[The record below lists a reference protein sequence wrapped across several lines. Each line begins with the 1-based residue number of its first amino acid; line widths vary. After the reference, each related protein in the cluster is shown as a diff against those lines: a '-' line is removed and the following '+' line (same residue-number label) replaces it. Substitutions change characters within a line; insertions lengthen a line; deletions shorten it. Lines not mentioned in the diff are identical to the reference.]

1 MIRKEDAVMLNI
13 HHVRGNTFAIETG
26 MAFLPFYQLNTQD
39 IILLDSGFVSSDR
52 QALTETLQAHDFRV
66 KGILCS
72 HAHMDHAGNVQ
83 HLCNLYGCRVAA
95 HIIEA
100 AIAAT
105 PDSFRKHYG
114 IYTSDDHG
122 GVEECFTAT
131 DIIMPHTRQLEFC
144 GVTFEILHLPGHSGG
159 HIGIV
164 TPDGVAYLGD
174 VLMGFPQLAGSK
186 MPTTQFLRLDLE
198 SKRSLH
204 QLQAKCYIIA
214 HKAIFEDIHELID
227 ANLRCLEGK
236 VQDVLAALR
245 GTPTR
250 GEWLIAFCEAH
261 RMHARSERS
270 FAILEYGFNSV
281 VTYLEETGQ
290 VISRRVNGN
299 RRYKRRL
306 K

>member
-1 MIRKEDAVMLNI
+1 MLNV
-13 HHVRGNTFAIETG
+13 HPVCGNTFAFETQ
-26 MAFLPFYQLNTQD
+26 MAFLPFYRLNDRD

-52 QALTETLQAHDFRV
+52 QSLTETLKACDFQV
-66 KGILCS
+66 KGIICS

-83 HLCNLYGCRVAA
+83 HLCDLYGCRVAA
-95 HIIEA
+95 HLIEA

-114 IYTSDDHG
+114 IYTSDDQG

-131 DIIMPHTRQLEFC
+131 DYITPQTRRLHFC
-144 GVTFEILHLPGHSGG
+144 GVDFDILHLPGHSGG

-174 VLMGFPQLAGSK
+174 VLMGFPQLAASK
-186 MPTTQFLRLDLE
+186 MPTTQFLALDLE

-204 QLQAKCYIIA
+204 NLQARYYIIA
-214 HKAIFEDIHELID
+214 HKAIMEDIHELVD
-227 ANLRCLEGK
+227 ANLACLKGK
-236 VQDVLAALR
+236 LRDVLAALQ

-250 GEWLIAFCEAH
+250 GEWLLAFCE
-261 RMHARSERS
+261 RQNLRARSERS
-270 FAILEYGFNSV
+270 FAIMEYGFNSM

-290 VISRRVNGN
+290 VCSRRVNGN
-299 RRYKRRL
+299 RRYKRKLR
-306 K
+306 

>member
-1 MIRKEDAVMLNI
+1 MLKL
-13 HHVRGNTFAIETG
+13 HPVRGNTFAIETEI
-26 MAFLPFYQLNTQD
+26 ALIPAYQLND
-39 IILLDSGFVSSDR
+39 REIILLDSGFASSDR
-52 QALTETLQAHDFRV
+52 QALTETLQAYDFQV

-83 HLCNLYGCRVAA
+83 HLCNLYRCRVAA

-105 PDSFRKHYG
+105 SDSFRKHYG

-144 GVTFEILHLPGHSGG
+144 GARFEILHLPGHSGG
-159 HIGIV
+159 HIGII

-174 VLMGFPQLAGSK
+174 VLMGFPQLAASK

-198 SKRSLH
+198 SKHSLY
-204 QLQAKCYIIA
+204 QLEAKSYIIA
-214 HKAIFEDIHELID
+214 HKAVLEDIHELID
-227 ANLRCLEGK
+227 ANIACLEGK
-236 VQDVLAALR
+236 LKDILDCLQ

-250 GEWLIAFCEAH
+250 GEWLVAFCESR
-261 RMHARSERS
+261 RMHVRSERS
-270 FAILEYGFNSV
+270 FAILEYGFNSAV
-281 VTYLEETGQ
+281 AYLEETGQ

-299 RRYKRRL
+299 RRYCRKNR
-306 K
+306 